1 MCVFVIVHVCV
12 RMHIDVCVC
21 SCMCIRT
28 AVTSPGLAREDWK
41 IVRALAEVSCSHTIA
56 RYHFNILFNSA
67 VRTSGCDHSIVY
79 NAH

>member
-1 MCVFVIVHVCV
+1 MFVIVCVCV
-12 RMHIDVCVC
+12 CAHIDGCVC

-28 AVTSPGLAREDWK
+28 AVTPPGLAREDWK

-56 RYHFNILFNSA
+56 RYHFNIFNSA